1 MRTILADKMF
11 YFKKVNCNGCFTN
24 KSSSYLIPWS
34 KLNNITYYKD
44 ENITKFN
51 FKDTIL
57 NQDGDVISEVIDIL
71 NRPYTNGVIIEE
83 DDTIK
88 EMF

>member
-1 MRTILADKMF
+1 MRTVLADKMF
-11 YFKKVNCNGCFTN
+11 YFKKVNYTGCFAN
-24 KSSSYLIPWS
+24 KSYSYVVPWS

-57 NQDGDVISEVIDIL
+57 KQDGNVIPEVIDIL

-88 EMF
+88 EMV